1 MKKHTDRLPHPSP
14 LLPAGEGANAKPKP
28 IDESTMKTFKVLS
41 LLLMYPESDWLTAL
55 PEMALALASEADI
68 NGDAP
73 SRLAPLFDL
82 LRDTN
87 LIALQENYV
96 ATFDRNPSHSLHL
109 FEHIH
114 GESRDRG
121 SAMIDLLSEYW
132 KYDFDASAS
141 ELPDYVPLFL
151 EFLSLLP
158 VEEALTLLGDAVH
171 VLAAIGRKLDA
182 NGSPYATAFQ
192 VLEAL
197 SPVAAQELAEP
208 PVRDMD
214 EAMELFGPSMEGV
227 EPLMNHGPQ
236 ATVIQMPT
244 SRRQA
249 ANPALISGGN

>member
-1 MKKHTDRLPHPSP
+1 
-14 LLPAGEGANAKPKP
+14 
-28 IDESTMKTFKVLS
+28 MKTFKVIS
-41 LLLMYPESDWLTAL
+41 MLLCYPEPEWLAAL
-55 PEMALALASEADI
+55 PELEAALADEAGF
-68 NGDAP
+68 NGEAGI
-73 SRLAPLFDL
+73 RMAPLFAL
-82 LRDTN
+82 LRESE
-87 LIALQENYV
+87 LIELQENYV

-121 SAMIDLLSEYW
+121 SAMIDLLEEYW
-132 KYDFDASAS
+132 KHDFDASAA

-158 VEEALTLLGDAVH
+158 DDEALGLLGDAVH
-171 VLAAIGRKLDA
+171 VLATIGRKLDA

-214 EAMELFGPSMEGV
+214 EAMEMFGPSADGV
-227 EPLMNHGPQ
+227 EPLLKPGPQ
-236 ATVIQMPT
+236 VAVVQMPA

-249 ANPALISGGN
+249 AARQMH

>member
-1 MKKHTDRLPHPSP
+1 
-14 LLPAGEGANAKPKP
+14 
-28 IDESTMKTFKVLS
+28 MKTFKVIS
-41 LLLMYPESDWLTAL
+41 LLLCYPESDWLAAL
-55 PEMALALASEADI
+55 TELEDALAAEADF
-68 NGDAP
+68 NGDA
-73 SRLAPLFDL
+73 RTKLAPLFVQ
-82 LRDTN
+82 LRETS

-121 SAMIDLLSEYW
+121 SAMIDLLNEYW

-158 VEEALTLLGDAVH
+158 TDEALALLGDAVH
-171 VLAAIGRKLDA
+171 VLATIGRKLDA

-192 VLEAL
+192 VLEAI
-197 SPVAAQELAEP
+197 SPVEAQELVEP

-214 EAMELFGPSMEGV
+214 EAMEMFGPTMDGV
-227 EPLMNHGPQ
+227 EPLLKPVPQ
-236 ATVIQMPT
+236 VAVVQMPV
-244 SRRQA
+244 SHRL
-249 ANPALISGGN
+249 PAHAQTH

>member
-1 MKKHTDRLPHPSP
+1 
-14 LLPAGEGANAKPKP
+14 
-28 IDESTMKTFKVLS
+28 MKTFKVIS
-41 LLLMYPESDWLTAL
+41 LLLCYPESDWLAAL
-55 PEMALALASEADI
+55 PELEDALTAEGDF
-68 NGDAP
+68 NGDA
-73 SRLAPLFDL
+73 RTKLAPLFTL
-82 LRDTN
+82 LRQTE

-121 SAMIDLLSEYW
+121 SAMIDLLQEYW
-132 KYDFDASAS
+132 KHDFDASAS

-151 EFLSLLP
+151 EFLSVLTAD
-158 VEEALTLLGDAVH
+158 EALELLGDAVH
-171 VLAAIGRKLDA
+171 VLATVGRKLDA

-214 EAMELFGPSMEGV
+214 EAMELFGPSMDGV
-227 EPLMNHGPQ
+227 EPLMNPGPQ
-236 ATVIQMPT
+236 VAVVQMPA
-244 SRRQA
+244 SLRQA
-249 ANPALISGGN
+249 ASPTH

>member
-1 MKKHTDRLPHPSP
+1 
-14 LLPAGEGANAKPKP
+14 
-28 IDESTMKTFKVLS
+28 MKTFKVLS
-41 LLLMYPESDWLTAL
+41 LLLMYPESDWLAAL
-55 PEMALALASEADI
+55 PELEDALAGEAGF
-68 NGDAP
+68 NGQANA
-73 SRLAPLFDL
+73 RLAPLLGL
-82 LRDTN
+82 LRESK
-87 LIALQENYV
+87 LIELQENYV

-121 SAMIDLLSEYW
+121 SAMINLLEEYW
-132 KYDFDASAS
+132 KRDFDASSS

-158 VEEALTLLGDAVH
+158 ADEALELLGDAVH

-192 VLEAL
+192 LLEAL

-214 EAMELFGPSMEGV
+214 EAMEMFGPSAEGV
-227 EPLMNHGPQ
+227 EPLLKSGPQ
-236 ATVIQMPT
+236 VAVVQMPV
-244 SRRQA
+244 SRRPSA
-249 ANPALISGGN
+249 AAQTH

>member
-1 MKKHTDRLPHPSP
+1 
-14 LLPAGEGANAKPKP
+14 
-28 IDESTMKTFKVLS
+28 MKTFKVLS
-41 LLLMYPESDWLTAL
+41 LLLMYPESDWLAAL
-55 PEMALALASEADI
+55 PELHATLVDEADF
-68 NGDAP
+68 NGDAC
-73 SRLAPLFDL
+73 SKLAPLFAQ
-82 LRDTN
+82 LRESR

-121 SAMIDLLSEYW
+121 SAMINLLDEYW
-132 KYDFDASAS
+132 KHDFDASAA

-158 VEEALTLLGDAVH
+158 AEEALELLGDAVH
-171 VLAAIGRKLDA
+171 VLATVGRKLDA

-214 EAMELFGPSMEGV
+214 EAMEMFGPSVDGI
-227 EPLMNHGPQ
+227 EPLLKPGPQ
-236 ATVIQMPT
+236 VSVVQMPA

-249 ANPALISGGN
+249 TA

>member
-1 MKKHTDRLPHPSP
+1 
-14 LLPAGEGANAKPKP
+14 
-28 IDESTMKTFKVLS
+28 MKTFKVIS
-41 LLLMYPESDWLTAL
+41 LLLCYPESDWLAAL
-55 PEMALALASEADI
+55 PEMHAALVDEGGF
-68 NGDAP
+68 NGDTAA
-73 SRLAPLFDL
+73 RLAPLFNL
-82 LRDTN
+82 LSDSR
-87 LIALQENYV
+87 LIELQENYV

-121 SAMIDLLSEYW
+121 SAMINLLEEYW
-132 KYDFDASAS
+132 KRDFDASAA

-158 VEEALTLLGDAVH
+158 ADEALELLGDAVH
-171 VLAAIGRKLDA
+171 VIATIGRKLDA

-214 EAMELFGPSMEGV
+214 EAMELFGPSMDGV
-227 EPLMNHGPQ
+227 EPLLKPVPQ
-236 ATVIQMPT
+236 VAVVQMPA

-249 ANPALISGGN
+249 AAPQRTDSRRI

>member
-1 MKKHTDRLPHPSP
+1 
-14 LLPAGEGANAKPKP
+14 
-28 IDESTMKTFKVLS
+28 MKTFKVLS
-41 LLLMYPESDWLTAL
+41 LLLMYPESDWLEAL
-55 PEMALALASEADI
+55 PEMHAALVEDSAI
-68 NGDAP
+68 NANAA
-73 SRLAPLFDL
+73 SRLVPLFNL
-82 LRDTN
+82 LSDTR
-87 LIALQENYV
+87 LIELQENYV

-121 SAMIDLLSEYW
+121 SAMIDLLEEYW
-132 KYDFDASAS
+132 KHDFDASAS

-158 VEEALTLLGDAVH
+158 VDEARELLGDAVH
-171 VLAAIGRKLDA
+171 VLATIGRKLDA

-197 SPVAAQELAEP
+197 SPVAAQALAEP

-214 EAMELFGPSMEGV
+214 EAMEMFGPSADGV
-227 EPLMNHGPQ
+227 EPLMNPGPQ
-236 ATVIQMPT
+236 VAVVQMPA

-249 ANPALISGGN
+249 ASAQSH